1 MRNYPIFAS
10 VYRSTIMNNM
20 MKKSILVAVAALPM
34 AVLAQEDFTVTAKVG
49 ALNAPAKAYLSY
61 RNTTGSVL
69 DSATVTDGAFKFH
82 GTIAAPSR
90 ALVLLVH
97 EGGDIRQ
104 IEDPDRVE
112 LYLEQGAVQITSADS
127 LVNASV
133 KGGAVNGDFA
143 TYHEHIAPLQA
154 KMGNVMARFTAASE
168 EQKQDPAFMQG
179 LQAEAMAI
187 QEEQKAVDFAYI
199 GEYPSSVVSLDL
211 LLPYVESESAKEV
224 IEPAFNKLSAALKN
238 SDKGKAVAKQLETL
252 KRVDIGAIAPEFSQ
266 PDTAGTPIALSSLRG
281 KYVLVDF
288 WASWCGPCRRENPN
302 VVAAYQAF
310 KDKNFTVF
318 GVSLDRP
325 GAKDAWMKAINDD
338 GLQDWPHVSELKW
351 WQTDV
356 VELYAI
362 QGIPANFL
370 LDPEGRIIAKNL
382 RGTDLHTTLAA
393 LLR

>member
-1 MRNYPIFAS
+1 MMRKL
-10 VYRSTIMNNM
+10 V
-20 MKKSILVAVAALPM
+20 LVAVAALPM
-34 AVLAQEDFTVTAKVG
+34 AVVAQEDFTVTAKVG
-49 ALNAPAKAYLSY
+49 NLNTPAKAYLSY
-61 RNTTGSVL
+61 RTATGAVL

-82 GTIAAPSR
+82 GTVAAPAR
-90 ALVLLVH
+90 ALVLLAH
-97 EGGDIRQ
+97 EGGDIRGM
-104 IEDPDRVE
+104 EDPDRVE
-112 LYLEQGAVQITSADS
+112 IYLEKGAIQVTSADS

-133 KGGAVNGDFA
+133 KGGATNKDFA
-143 TYHEHIAPLQA
+143 TYHEYVAPLQA
-154 KMGNVMARFTAASE
+154 KMGDVMARFVAASD

-187 QEEQKAVDFAYI
+187 QEEQKTIDFEYI
-199 GEYPSSVVSLDL
+199 NTYPSSVVSLDL
-211 LLPYVESESAKEV
+211 LMPYVGSEPTAEV
-224 IEPAFNKLSAALKN
+224 VEPAFNKLSAALKN
-238 SDKGKAVAKQLETL
+238 SDKGKAIAAQLETT
-252 KRVDIGAIAPEFSQ
+252 KRVDIGAIAPDFSQ
-266 PDTAGTPIALSSLRG
+266 PDTAGTPLALSSLRG

-288 WASWCGPCRRENPN
+288 WASWCGPCRQENPN

-325 GAKDAWMKAINDD
+325 GAKDAWLKAINDD

-351 WQTDV
+351 WQSDV

-382 RGTDLHTTLAA
+382 RGADLHNTLAA